1 MSLYRIYEG
10 ILPVHWVYQLRNR
23 LRLGVGSGWTSGHV
37 VRVLQKVESNQIR
50 PNRSLKVKISLFG
63 KHNLGTL
70 KVKLITSSY
79 GQYKD
84 IVDH

>member
-1 MSLYRIYEG
+1 M
-10 ILPVHWVYQLRNR
+10 
-23 LRLGVGSGWTSGHV
+23 
-37 VRVLQKVESNQIR
+37 RVLQKVESNQFR
-50 PNRSLKVKISLFG
+50 PNRSLKMQISLFG

-79 GQYKD
+79 GQYKG

>member
-1 MSLYRIYEG
+1 M
-10 ILPVHWVYQLRNR
+10 
-23 LRLGVGSGWTSGHV
+23 
-37 VRVLQKVESNQIR
+37 RVLQKVESNQIR